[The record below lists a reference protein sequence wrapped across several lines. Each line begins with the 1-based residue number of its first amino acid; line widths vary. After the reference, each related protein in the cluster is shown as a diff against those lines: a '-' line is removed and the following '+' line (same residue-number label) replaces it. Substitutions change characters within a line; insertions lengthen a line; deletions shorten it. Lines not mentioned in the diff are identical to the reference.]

1 MLSKLIKNTTK
12 LSLLISL
19 LFVLNSCGGGFKLPG
34 ADARKVP
41 VNAADRV
48 AKNLEE
54 GKGFR
59 INDVINNKNKSSGNF
74 EFATSNEL
82 WRASLDVI
90 SFMPLASAN
99 YSGGILI
106 TDWYSDG
113 SNQKESIKINI
124 RFLSNEIRADA
135 LNVDIFYKTCDDNLN
150 CSVEK
155 KNSDLQQ
162 ELIKEILKV
171 ATKYK
176 VNQQN
181 ENFVPYPKTIDN
193 D

>member
-59 INDVINNKNKSSGNF
+59 INDVINNKNKSGGNF

-82 WRASLDVI
+82 WSKDSGFCDV
-90 SFMPLASAN
+90 N
-99 YSGGILI
+99 GC
-106 TDWYSDG
+106 
-113 SNQKESIKINI
+113 
-124 RFLSNEIRADA
+124 FLQREPGHDA
-135 LNVDIFYKTCDDNLN
+135 LSYMGTIVDLRTLI
-150 CSVEK
+150 CSSTAQVY
-155 KNSDLQQ
+155 N
-162 ELIKEILKV
+162 
-171 ATKYK
+171 
-176 VNQQN
+176 
-181 ENFVPYPKTIDN
+181 
-193 D
+193 

>member
-59 INDVINNKNKSSGNF
+59 INEVINNKNKSSGNF

-176 VNQQN
+176 INQQN

>member
-1 MLSKLIKNTTK
+1 MFCNLPKILNAFLI
-12 LSLLISL
+12 
-19 LFVLNSCGGGFKLPG
+19 LFTVFFLNSCGGFKLPG
-34 ADARKVP
+34 GDARKIP
-41 VNAADRV
+41 VSGEERAR
-48 AKNLEE
+48 KNVEE
-54 GKGFR
+54 GRGFSL
-59 INDVINNKNKSSGNF
+59 NKSLKETSRRGTNF
-74 EFATSNEL
+74 EFASSNEL
-82 WRASLDVI
+82 WRATLEVI
-90 SFMPLASAN
+90 DFMPLTSAN

-155 KNSDLQQ
+155 KDSDLQQ

-176 VNQQN
+176 INQQN